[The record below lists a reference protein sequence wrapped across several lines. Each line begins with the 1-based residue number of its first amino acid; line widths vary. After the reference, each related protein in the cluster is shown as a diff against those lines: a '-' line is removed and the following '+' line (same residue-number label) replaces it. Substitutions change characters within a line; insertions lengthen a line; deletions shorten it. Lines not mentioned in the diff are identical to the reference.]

1 MKLVRPLA
9 IVLLALVPG
18 CVVPSETGGPPGH
31 INELPR
37 ALTPQEHRLIEADN
51 RFAIRL
57 LKQATLDTRDTL
69 PNLFISPLS
78 VAMALA
84 MTYNGAAGT
93 TEDAMRAT
101 LELDSMT
108 VPEVNASYRSLI
120 QMLENLD
127 PHVQFEIANA
137 IWYKQGYTVAQPFL
151 DANRTFYD
159 AQVTALDFTSPTAPA
174 TINDWV
180 SRQTHGLIDHII
192 DPPIPDYQRLY
203 LIDAIYFKGDWTVQF
218 DKELTQ
224 PRPFHQDDGSTINVP
239 TMSRGLAKLR
249 SNRLPNALVIDLPYG
264 GEAFSMTIVVPDDTS
279 SIEHLVDGLTPA
291 QWNAWTGNL
300 HSVEAEVR
308 MPKFKLKNDLN
319 LIPTLDALGMGIAF
333 SDFANFSRIHTP
345 SELAITE
352 VKHATYVDV
361 NEEGTVAA
369 AVTSVGIGL
378 VCACGPTLFVIDR
391 PFLFALRENLSGTIL
406 FLGVIRRPPVN

>member
-9 IVLLALVPG
+9 IALLALVPA

-51 RFAIRL
+51 RFAIKL
-57 LKQATLDTRDTL
+57 LKHATLDTRDTL

-101 LELDSMT
+101 LELDGMT

-120 QMLENLD
+120 QVLEHLD
-127 PHVQFEIANA
+127 SHVQFEIANS
-137 IWYKQGYTVAQPFL
+137 IWYKRGYTVAQPFL
-151 DANRTFYD
+151 DANRTYYD
-159 AQVTALDFTSPTAPA
+159 AQVTALDFASPTAPV

-180 SRQTHGLIDHII
+180 SAQTHGLIDHII

-224 PRPFHQDDGSTINVP
+224 PRPFYQDDGSTIDVP

-279 SIEHLVDGLTPA
+279 SVERLVDGLTPA
-291 QWNAWTGNL
+291 QWNAWTDNL

-333 SDFANFSRIHTP
+333 SDIADFSRIHTP

-369 AVTSVGIGL
+369 AVTVVGVGLTSAGPSV
-378 VCACGPTLFVIDR
+378 FVIDR

-406 FLGVIRRPPVN
+406 FLGVIRRPPMN